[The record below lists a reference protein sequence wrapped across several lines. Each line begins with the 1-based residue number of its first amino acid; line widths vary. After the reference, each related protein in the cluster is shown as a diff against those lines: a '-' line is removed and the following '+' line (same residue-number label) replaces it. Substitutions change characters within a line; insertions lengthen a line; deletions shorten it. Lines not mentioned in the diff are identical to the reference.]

1 MKKKSDITFGE
12 YLKISFWAIK
22 ISWNISKSATI
33 FSLLCEILRSLRG
46 LVDTYVVA
54 KLIDILLGM
63 LSNDGAKVADL
74 IPFLLILLAVDI
86 FFSGVGEL
94 RGYAAR
100 TMRRLS
106 NSYLNKMEYEKINYL
121 RVQTLEYP
129 HVANALQKV
138 NDWLGIVTD
147 VGNSVV
153 RIIAAFVKIFVTG
166 VIIIKVVPLVIPL
179 ILATSVVFYLQ
190 RRHFFKKEFDWN
202 TNDEHL
208 TRRRRANWMA
218 GELSDPKTVGE
229 ISITGAYKFLDK
241 KFTDFF
247 NYYNSGLIKI
257 AKQDSV
263 SGFLVSILSN
273 VVIFVGY
280 IQVFQLFLARTI
292 TLGNTTFY
300 MGVVSSFYGAVET
313 FFAEFVAYRDFVLKA
328 KDVYAFFQFE
338 PVISDGE
345 YKLPR
350 LDTPANIELKNI
362 SFHYPNN
369 DIQILKD
376 FSLSIKSGE
385 KVAIVGENGAG
396 KSTLVKLL
404 ARIYDPQE
412 GEILINDKD
421 LKEIKI
427 DDWYKNLGVLFQDFN
442 FYGELDAKDNIYI
455 GKSIKPMDMQKV
467 KEAADGADADA
478 FIEKYPE
485 KYNTVMSERFKGGIQ
500 PSKGQKQ
507 KIAIARFFYR
517 DAPVAIFDEPTSA
530 IDAESEYKIFNKI
543 YKFFDNKTVIIIS
556 HRFSTVRNADRILVL
571 DQGRIVEQGSHKE
584 LLEMN
589 GKYAEAFKK
598 QAEGYL

>member
-1 MKKKSDITFGE
+1 MKKKSDITLRE
-12 YLKISFWAIK
+12 YLKISKWVLSLGFQ
-22 ISWNISKSATI
+22 ISKS
-33 FSLLCEILRSLRG
+33 SEIVRLIGQIISNLG
-46 LVDTYVVA
+46 FLVNTYIISRILDA
-54 KLIDILLGM
+54 LITASSSPNANVSQILPYLGILLGVN
-63 LSNDGAKVADL
+63 LV
-74 IPFLLILLAVDI
+74 FLGI
-86 FFSGVGEL
+86 GEL
-94 RGYAAR
+94 RGFAER
-100 TMRRLS
+100 KLS
-106 NSYLNKMEYEKINYL
+106 QLSTPFFEKMKYDKVREL
-121 RVQTLEYP
+121 GLQTLEIP
-129 HVANALQKV
+129 DIANLKQKV
-138 NDWLGIVTD
+138 DDWIFVIPSIDNSIV
-147 VGNSVV
+147 SIISYLV
-153 RIIAAFVKIFVTG
+153 RIIVSGIVLYTT
-166 VIIIKVVPLVIPL
+166 VPILIPIVL
-179 ILATSVVFYLQ
+179 LASIVFYLTK
-190 RRHFFKKEFDWN
+190 RKYYKMEFDWVRSEKHVSDRRKHYKISYDLSNVN
-202 TNDEHL
+202 TI
-208 TRRRRANWMA
+208 
-218 GELSDPKTVGE
+218 GE
-229 ISITGAYKFLDK
+229 ISITGAHDYLDSKFQ
-241 KFTDFF
+241 TFF
-247 NYYNSGLIKI
+247 RYYTSGLINIIKKSYVADFGLGLLGSI
-257 AKQDSV
+257 VTLMGYLQVFVIYFTKMITIGNVTFYLGTIDSFY
-263 SGFLVSILSN
+263 SGF
-273 VVIFVGY
+273 
-280 IQVFQLFLARTI
+280 
-292 TLGNTTFY
+292 
-300 MGVVSSFYGAVET
+300 EK
-313 FFAEFVAYRDFVLKA
+313 FFREFAIYRDYMLKV
-328 KDVYAFFQFE
+328 KDVYDFFKLEPSIKDGDFE
-338 PVISDGE
+338 
-345 YKLPR
+345 LPR
-350 LDTPANIELKNI
+350 LDTPPAISVNNI

-369 DIQILKD
+369 EINILKD
-376 FSLSIKSGE
+376 FSLDIKSGE
-385 KVAIVGENGAG
+385 KIAIVGENGAG

-421 LKEIKI
+421 LKDIKI

-507 KIAIARFFYR
+507 KIAIAIFFYR